1 MLCVCAVCL
10 AALSPSMFCL
20 CPFLSS
26 CVLSC
31 VRSICVHASMFSTP
45 THNTSKHHHHISTSF
60 FSSPLSL
67 FFNLVTL
74 SSWSYFFCSY
84 LSFLLLQPVTLT
96 SGSGF
101 TLGGSSLGLEFSWLL
116 LHLFVLMDVILDDLI
131 LSWYLCFAF
140 SYLFDRW
147 AVPSPSLLFL
157 LPCFLPRSL
166 RVCC

>member
-1 MLCVCAVCL
+1 MLSHVRDMLCAVCL

-31 VRSICVHASMFSTP
+31 VRSLCVHVSMFSTP
-45 THNTSKHHHHISTSF
+45 THNTSKHHHHIPTSF

-84 LSFLLLQPVTLT
+84 LPSLLLQPVTLT
-96 SGSGF
+96 TGSGF
-101 TLGGSSLGLEFSWLL
+101 TLGGSSLGLEI
-116 LHLFVLMDVILDDLI
+116 FVITVTPVRPYGCDT
-131 LSWYLCFAF
+131 
-140 SYLFDRW
+140 
-147 AVPSPSLLFL
+147 
-157 LPCFLPRSL
+157 
-166 RVCC
+166 